1 MLERKM
7 TNKILLSAALLWASL
22 SAGAQAQDP
31 VLGKE
36 LYDGRCLACH
46 KEAPYGKG
54 PPMALTLENL
64 RAAAKLWDSIS
75 PGTLWTRQD
84 LDDVTSYLNQKY
96 YHY

>member
-1 MLERKM
+1 M
-7 TNKILLSAALLWASL
+7 TNKILVSAALLWASL

-46 KEAPYGKG
+46 KKAPYGNG
-54 PPMALTLENL
+54 PPVALTLENV
-64 RAAAKLWDSIS
+64 RAMAKLWDSIS
-75 PGTLWTRQD
+75 PGALWTRQD
-84 LDDVTSYLNQKY
+84 LDDVVSYLNQKY